1 MAELRLVPA
10 AVTVWAAALLV
21 LLTGQPWPSLAAV
34 LLVAGML
41 AAVRQ
46 PGQTVLT
53 AVLGGAV
60 TLMTWLRARQAAGM
74 DLGGQITG
82 TLNTAAGSTSSG
94 GAILRLTVPGY
105 PAQLTA
111 FTDESGHGLPA
122 GAAVALEATYSD
134 AGSPGLSPVV
144 ADAEILATG
153 PPTGWAAVAAHVK
166 DTFAAAVD
174 ARLSGEHRG
183 LLPGMV
189 LGDVSLQSDAAQ
201 QLYIDTGLS
210 HLSAVSGSNVTI
222 VTTVAI
228 MACRAIGVGPRAQT
242 AVAAL
247 ALVGFVGLVGLEPSV
262 LRAAVT
268 GLVGLAAVLGSAQME
283 PVHALCVAVI
293 VLLAVD
299 PDLAAAWGFAL
310 SVAATAGIVA
320 LTPLLAAPLSRT
332 KLPLLLVR
340 SLAVSIAADV
350 VTAPLIAMMAGEVS
364 LVAVVANVLVTPA
377 TAPVTVLGLF
387 AAALA
392 LLPGPGAGLLITVIS
407 PLTWWIHASADWLAS
422 LPVVTVPAQPVWVL
436 IVYGWII
443 AAILAG
449 KTWLVVTVGLL
460 GLLGYARAE
469 PPAPDVPLEQLLTH
483 TVATVDDVD
492 SAPPGTQAII
502 VTDPAGR
509 PADRPSA
516 TADGV
521 PVLFP
526 ARDGPVTLHTDGT
539 QRAADGR
546 F

>member
-10 AVTVWAAALLV
+10 ALTVWAAALLV

-34 LLVAGML
+34 LLAAGAL
-41 AAVRQ
+41 AAARQ
-46 PGQTVLT
+46 PGQTTLT

-60 TLMTWLRARQAAGM
+60 TLMTWLRARQAAET

-82 TLNTAAGSTSSG
+82 TLNTAAGTTSAG
-94 GAILRLTVPGY
+94 GGILRLSVPGY

-111 FTDESGHGLPA
+111 FTDESGQGLPA
-122 GAAVALEATYSD
+122 GATVALEATYSE

-144 ADAEILATG
+144 ADAEILSAG
-153 PPTGWAAVAAHVK
+153 PPTGWAAIAAHVK

-183 LLPGMV
+183 LIPGMV

-228 MACRAIGVGPRAQT
+228 MACRAIGVGPRGQT

-332 KLPLLLVR
+332 RLPLLLVR

-364 LVAVVANVLVTPA
+364 LVAVVANVVVTPA

-392 LLPGPGAGLLITVIS
+392 LLPGPGAGLLITVVS

-422 LPVVTVPAQPVWVL
+422 LPVVTVPADPVWVL

-449 KTWLVVTVGLL
+449 KTWLVVTVGLV
-460 GLLGYARAE
+460 GLLSYARAE
-469 PPAPDVPLEQLLTH
+469 SPAPEIPLELLVTH

-492 SAPPGTQAII
+492 AAPPGTQAII
-502 VTDPAGR
+502 VTDPDGR
-509 PADRPSA
+509 RADRPSA
-516 TADGV
+516 TVDGV